1 MSRDPFAIP
10 TFDACARGLTRRS
23 ALGLVA
29 AAAAGLVTSRYAYGQ
44 GTPPSK
50 PTGQVVIGLS
60 QEPTVFHPL
69 MAGIEVDEGVW
80 WSLYDP
86 LWGVDPKGNFVPHLV
101 TEVPSVENGG
111 ISDDGKSW
119 HIKLREGVKWHDGT
133 PFTAEDVK
141 FSLDLINNPKFR
153 AGRRSGHEY
162 VRDVTVVSPTEVTW
176 KMAQPY
182 APYMSILAWT
192 FIVPKH
198 IADAPDPNT
207 STLNTSPVGT
217 GAFKWSDRQP
227 GDHITLVANTNYYGK
242 GPYLERVT
250 YKYIPDLTVLYTQF
264 RTGEVDYTGIQGITV
279 DHYAEAKTLSDR
291 KVVVGA
297 SAFVESIMLNLGKPV
312 FQDKA
317 VREALYAAMDRK
329 SVIDAVY
336 YGLPLPTE
344 SYMPRQ
350 SPAFD
355 ASLPVN
361 EYDPA
366 KAKQIL
372 DSAGWKPG
380 AGGVREKDGVRLEFT
395 NSTTAGNHVREQ
407 AQQLLQQNWKEI
419 GVAMTIKNMPPAVVW
434 GDYFMQSQFDSVM
447 VAWHFSAGADPDVSA
462 FFSSHSIPAKGGAGN
477 NAMQY
482 SNAEVDKLLTLG
494 AATPEMAKRKQI
506 YVQVQSIVR
515 GDLPLLPLF
524 NNAVIEGTK
533 AKLIGYAPNV
543 NTSSNAWN
551 VGEWYWAT

>member
-1 MSRDPFAIP
+1 
-10 TFDACARGLTRRS
+10 
-23 ALGLVA
+23 
-29 AAAAGLVTSRYAYGQ
+29 
-44 GTPPSK
+44 
-50 PTGQVVIGLS
+50 
-60 QEPTVFHPL
+60 
-69 MAGIEVDEGVW
+69 
-80 WSLYDP
+80 
-86 LWGVDPKGNFVPHLV
+86 
-101 TEVPSVENGG
+101 
-111 ISDDGKSW
+111 
-119 HIKLREGVKWHDGT
+119 
-133 PFTAEDVK
+133 
-141 FSLDLINNPKFR
+141 
-153 AGRRSGHEY
+153 
-162 VRDVTVVSPTEVTW
+162 
-176 KMAQPY
+176 
-182 APYMSILAWT
+182 
-192 FIVPKH
+192 
-198 IADAPDPNT
+198 
-207 STLNTSPVGT
+207 
-217 GAFKWSDRQP
+217 
-227 GDHITLVANTNYYGK
+227 
-242 GPYLERVT
+242 
-250 YKYIPDLTVLYTQF
+250 
-264 RTGEVDYTGIQGITV
+264 
-279 DHYAEAKTLSDR
+279 
-291 KVVVGA
+291 
-297 SAFVESIMLNLGKPV
+297 
-312 FQDKA
+312 
-317 VREALYAAMDRK
+317 MDRK

-355 ASLPVN
+355 PSLPVN

-419 GVAMTIKNMPPAVVW
+419 GAAMTIKNMPPAVVW